1 MDKHPI
7 QQTMLTL
14 LANYQQLVTDQ
25 LATHGIVGEYL
36 TGSVEENVRL
46 LCQMRTIVF
55 LLKTAEVSDGN
66 NIALAEKLYAV
77 TETRYLIETKWLQ
90 QLNNS
95 EEANLYSYA
104 FVILA
109 QSYLY
114 KATNNPLYAIALAE
128 TFSLVESKFKNLD
141 LFKPL
146 VALNFLEQNS
156 AMHLFEALSFAY
168 YQADAKYMQQAIKKL
183 QRLIEEK
190 FWQQDKQLL
199 AEKVSLD
206 GQIISYE
213 AGHWFEW
220 VSLLW
225 RVEGQAEQTFTKS
238 TALYLAASQNATFT
252 AQGLLL
258 NEMDAQFQPLDTQQV
273 RIWPQLEF
281 LRAKALV
288 EKQLPVAELAIF
300 VELFFDQNGLPKEY
314 LTKESVRSVKSTT
327 GYHIAESFID
337 ILTIIK

>member
-25 LATHGIVGEYL
+25 LAAHGIVGEYL

-90 QLNNS
+90 QLNSS
-95 EEANLYSYA
+95 EEANLYNYA

-114 KATNNPLYAIALAE
+114 KATNNHLYAIALAE

-146 VALNFLEQNS
+146 VALNCLEQNS
-156 AMHLFEALSFAY
+156 AMHLFEALSFAC
-168 YQADAKYMQQAIKKL
+168 YQADAKYMLQAIKKL
-183 QRLIEEK
+183 QQLIEEK

-199 AEKVSLD
+199 AEKVSLT
-206 GQIISYE
+206 GQVISYE

-225 RVEGQAEQTFTKS
+225 RVEQQGQASFVRS
-238 TALYLAASQNATFT
+238 SDLYSSALVHSHLTN
-252 AQGLLL
+252 QGLLL
-258 NEMDAQFQPLDTQQV
+258 NEMDQQFNPVNTQQI
-273 RIWPQLEF
+273 RIWPNLEF
-281 LRAKALV
+281 LRTKALI
-288 EKQLPVAELAIF
+288 ERKLPAELATQFIT
-300 VELFFDQNGLPKEY
+300 LFFDHNGLPKEY
-314 LTKESVRSVKSTT
+314 LSEEPVEKVKSTT

-337 ILTIIK
+337 ILNHT